1 MNCRKVC
8 RWLSAFIDSSLEQSK
23 MAEMEQHLKQC
34 PSCSA
39 RAAEMRLIIQTA
51 GELEQLKPGP
61 HFVNRTLCAI
71 ENGARPA
78 ASLSGWRFALTL
90 SGTAFALAACLTLI
104 MVGPPSASSLAHN
117 KQGEAGKPILI
128 KVNQAQNADDEFAGF
143 PVPEDILKRDLAAAD
158 SMNRD
163 SVAGKPTVPMP
174 NLLQRVDFEDP
185 LEVKIESKG
194 K

>member
-8 RWLSAFIDSSLEQSK
+8 RWLSAFIDNGLEQS
-23 MAEMEQHLKQC
+23 EMTEIEQHLKQC

-39 RAAEMRLIIQTA
+39 RAAEMKLIVQTA

-61 HFVNRTLCAI
+61 HFVSRTLCAI
-71 ENGARPA
+71 ENGARPSA
-78 ASLSGWRFALTL
+78 GLSGWRFALTL

-104 MVGPPSASSLAHN
+104 MIGPPSERSLAGN
-117 KQGEAGKPILI
+117 RQGSSNRALLI
-128 KVNQAQNADDEFAGF
+128 KVNQAKNADDQLGGF
-143 PVPEDILKRDLAAAD
+143 PVPEEILKRDLAAAD
-158 SMNRD
+158 SMIRD

-174 NLLQRVDFEDP
+174 NLLQQVEFEQP
-185 LEVKIESKG
+185 AEMKLESKG